1 VPLLRRGVRLRED
14 ADGSTLLLVP
24 EGILRL
30 NETAAATLALVDGV
44 RSVDAIADALSARY
58 AVARDDVIR
67 DVEDLIERLTLRGYL
82 TS

>member
-14 ADGSTLLLVP
+14 TDGSTLLLVP

-44 RSVDAIADALSARY
+44 RSVDAIVDALSARY
-58 AVARDDVIR
+58 AVARDDVMR
-67 DVEDLIERLTLRGYL
+67 DVEDLIGRLTLRGYL